1 MRAGEVEAA
10 KGIYTAVKV
19 FFTAA
24 ESIFTAFKSVS
35 TAAES
40 IFTAFKSIFT
50 AVESIFTA
58 GESVFTAANG
68 LFTKVKARPK
78 ASWRL
83 PARTRVDDGA
93 FVALFVHGTD
103 AEEEIVL

>member
-24 ESIFTAFKSVS
+24 ESIFTAFKS
-35 TAAES
+35 
-40 IFTAFKSIFT
+40 IFT
-50 AVESIFTA
+50 AV
-58 GESVFTAANG
+58 ESVFTAANG
-68 LFTKVKARPK
+68 LFTKVKPRPK
-78 ASWRL
+78 ASWSL
-83 PARTRVDDGA
+83 TARTRVDDGA